1 MKSFL
6 ILSLVL
12 LVAAA
17 IFLLWPA
24 GQPEAPLPPSPPE
37 RIAVP
42 AHDATSGAEHP
53 LVAQAPPATPDFG
66 LDQPLPSLAESDG
79 RLQQLLGRLFPGEP
93 LERFFILD
101 HFIQRLVLLIDN
113 LPRAELPA
121 SRLPTRPVAGTFL
134 TSGDEEAP
142 VIAAANAH
150 RYAPWIALAEAAAPR
165 QVVTVYVHLYPL
177 FQQAYEELGY
187 PGGYF
192 NDRLIA
198 VIDHLLATPE
208 VSAPVHL
215 VRPKVFY
222 LFADPELEARSAGQ
236 KLLLRIGPD
245 HAARVKALLR
255 SYRQELRAVSR
266 EGVAASDRQRP

>member
-1 MKSFL
+1 MKSFM
-6 ILSLVL
+6 ILSLFL

-17 IFLLWPA
+17 VFLLWPVK
-24 GQPEAPLPPSPPE
+24 PPDSPLPPPPAE

-42 AHDATSGAEHP
+42 AHDAASGAEH
-53 LVAQAPPATPDFG
+53 LLADQAPPAPAELG
-66 LDQPLPSLAESDG
+66 LDQPLPPLAESDG
-79 RLQQLLGRLFPGEP
+79 RLQQLLGRLFPGQP
-93 LERFFILD
+93 LEKFFILD

-134 TSGDEEAP
+134 ASGGDAAP
-142 VIAAANAH
+142 VIDPANAR
-150 RYAPWIALAEAAAPR
+150 RYAPWIALAEAAEPR
-165 QVVTVYVHLYPL
+165 QVVRVYVHLYPL

-198 VIDHLLATPE
+198 VIDHLLATPA
-208 VSAPVHL
+208 VSGPIRL

-236 KLLLRIGPD
+236 KLLLRIGPEN
-245 HAARVKALLR
+245 AARIKALLR
-255 SYRQELRAVSR
+255 SYRQELLAVSR
-266 EGVAASDRQRP
+266 ERP

>member
-1 MKSFL
+1 MKSFM
-6 ILSLVL
+6 ILL
-12 LVAAA
+12 LALMIAAA
-17 IFLLWPA
+17 LFLLWPA
-24 GQPEAPLPPSPPE
+24 RPPESPLPPPVE

-42 AHDATSGAEHP
+42 AHNAASGAEH
-53 LVAQAPPATPDFG
+53 LLADKAPPATAELG

-79 RLQQLLGRLFPGEP
+79 RLQQLLGRLFPGQP

-134 TSGDEEAP
+134 VTGGD
-142 VIAAANAH
+142 AALAIDGANAR
-150 RYAPWIALAEAAAPR
+150 RYAPWVSLAEAAAPR

-198 VIDHLLATPE
+198 VIDHLLATPDING
-208 VSAPVHL
+208 PLRL

-236 KLLLRIGPD
+236 KLLLRIGPEN
-245 HAARVKALLR
+245 AARVKALLR
-255 SYRQELRAVSR
+255 SYRQELLAVSR
-266 EGVAASDRQRP
+266 ERERP